1 MPKHKEREN
10 RRTIRFNGNAA
21 FCSSPLI
28 SAQLSDIMNL
38 SIRFGS
44 AEEPRLTGKE
54 KLKFFLA
61 VHWRGI
67 CCVAIPVLAL
77 PILLPPPT
85 EAYHWCAFTLVIM
98 ACFWVTECIP
108 LAVTSFLPIIIFP
121 LTGITSTTATCSAYI
136 SDSLMMFLGSLILAA
151 CVEQS
156 GLHVRL
162 AYFAIRTIGFT
173 HIRLLLSM
181 SLVTMFVSMWLTNTA
196 AVTMMVPI
204 NFAVLKVFEEQKL
217 MTIFEYTADGERVA
231 SDITTCYFCA
241 ATYSATIGG
250 LGTIIGTATNLVMKG
265 LLVKSFPLVP
275 EYLSFPQFSAF
286 SIPMMICLEATMLL
300 SLCVV
305 FLGWLRPKSTAAK
318 RSYVTPQ
325 GQAAAKAVV
334 DASWKELG
342 SITFWEYMVIL
353 LFGGSMVLF
362 FCRSPQMFPGW
373 GDILEDIFDRPH
385 KFIKDSALACL
396 VGFLMFVSPSNLS
409 FFKNFTVKYYE
420 QLPKKPVTSV
430 LDWKKMDA
438 SLPYSFMFLLGKLV
452 NNICQV

>member
-1 MPKHKEREN
+1 M
-10 RRTIRFNGNAA
+10 TSCLFN
-21 FCSSPLI
+21 
-28 SAQLSDIMNL
+28 
-38 SIRFGS
+38 
-44 AEEPRLTGKE
+44 K
-54 KLKFFLA
+54 
-61 VHWRGI
+61 
-67 CCVAIPVLAL
+67 
-77 PILLPPPT
+77 
-85 EAYHWCAFTLVIM
+85 
-98 ACFWVTECIP
+98 
-108 LAVTSFLPIIIFP
+108 
-121 LTGITSTTATCSAYI
+121 
-136 SDSLMMFLGSLILAA
+136 
-151 CVEQS
+151 
-156 GLHVRL
+156 
-162 AYFAIRTIGFT
+162 
-173 HIRLLLSM
+173 
-181 SLVTMFVSMWLTNTA
+181 
-196 AVTMMVPI
+196 
-204 NFAVLKVFEEQKL
+204 QKL
-217 MTIFEYTADGERVA
+217 VLNVL
-231 SDITTCYFCA
+231 
-241 ATYSATIGG
+241 YSAGG

-420 QLPKKPVTSV
+420 QLPKKPVSSV

-438 SLPYSFMFLLGKLV
+438 TLPYSFMFLLGKLAKQIKLNPLWYNLAGGLSASYCFMMPV
-452 NNICQV
+452 GTPGNLVVQSAASIATTKMMIAGAGPTVFTIFLTWFFLYFWAPVIWPDLTTMPSWAN